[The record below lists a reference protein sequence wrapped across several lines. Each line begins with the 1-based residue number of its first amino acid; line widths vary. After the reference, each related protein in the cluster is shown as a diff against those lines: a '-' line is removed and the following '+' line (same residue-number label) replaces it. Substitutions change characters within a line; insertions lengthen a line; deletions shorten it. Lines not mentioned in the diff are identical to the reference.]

1 MKAVQ
6 VNIRL
11 DESVYEELRKLAE
24 EDGTN
29 VTQIVKTAI
38 YRSYPSV
45 RSSI

>member
-24 EDGTN
+24 QDGTN

-45 RSSI
+45 RSSL